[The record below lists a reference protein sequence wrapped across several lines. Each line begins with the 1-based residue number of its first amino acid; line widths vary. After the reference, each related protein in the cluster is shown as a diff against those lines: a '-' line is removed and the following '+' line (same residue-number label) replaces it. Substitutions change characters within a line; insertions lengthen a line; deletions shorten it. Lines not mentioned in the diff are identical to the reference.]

1 MADITLTPDTAQT
14 VHSNR
19 TKANQPYL
27 VWKTVTGAAAAAEK
41 GSALAAADVIKFLDI
56 PANTIVH
63 WARLYV
69 TTGDTGTTLTMDLGY
84 GSNVD
89 VFTDGASA
97 VTAAEGAWGALG
109 TNGKINGTTS
119 NLFTAADTLDIVLAS
134 ESSSNDDWVVQVVV
148 CMSDLSVPAIP
159 DSTFA

>member
-1 MADITLTPDTAQT
+1 MATITLTPDTAQT
-14 VHSNR
+14 AHSNR
-19 TKANQPYL
+19 LKGTQPYL
-27 VWKTVTGAAAAAEK
+27 AWKTVTGAAAAAEK
-41 GSALAAADVIKFLDI
+41 GSALAAADVIQFLNI

-97 VTAAEGAWGALG
+97 VAAAQGAWGALG

-119 NLFTAADTLDIVLAS
+119 NLFTAADTLDIVLAT
-134 ESSSNDDWVVQVVV
+134 ETDSNDDWVVQVVV
-148 CMSDLSVPAIP
+148 CMSDLSVPTIP
-159 DSTFA
+159 DSTL

>member
-1 MADITLTPDTAQT
+1 MSTFSLTPTTAQT
-14 VHSNR
+14 AHSNR
-19 TKANQPYL
+19 LKGNQPYL
-27 VWKTVTGAAAAAEK
+27 AWKTVTGAAAAAAK
-41 GSALAAADVIKFLDI
+41 GSALAANDVIEFLDI

-97 VTAAEGAWGALG
+97 VAAAEGAWGALG

-134 ESSSNDDWVVQVVV
+134 ESSSNDDWVVQVVA
-148 CMSDLSVPAIP
+148 CMSDLSVPTIP
-159 DSTFA
+159 DSAFG